1 MIRFVDRLPY
11 ALVVAICAAVA
22 PLLVMLPFATTEVR
36 PLVVVPGMGL
46 VLGFFAAIIILWSKN
61 LRWSATT
68 DEMMSAIRA
77 EGGAE
82 SGAISWSW
90 RESHEVESG
99 GFWTRAVSFSDF
111 YLLNRPQI
119 VRMWIV
125 DGLLGILVWSVAFLL
140 FSGPSFAL
148 TMTLAGLL
156 AGHIARIAWLSRQ
169 RNLMLTLNQSTVT
182 IVVGGVAGA
191 IIVLLAYAISALDL
205 IGSWSVYRSVSL
217 ALALLAFFFVL
228 VDIAIASILRKLQNY
243 GDSALN

>member
-22 PLLVMLPFATTEVR
+22 PLLVMLPFAATEVR

-46 VLGFFAAIIILWSKN
+46 VLGFFAAIIILWSKK

-68 DEMMSAIRA
+68 GEMMSAIRA
-77 EGGAE
+77 EGRAEGAD

-111 YLLNRPQI
+111 YSLNRPQI

-125 DGLLGILVWSVAFLL
+125 DCLIGILGWSVAFLL

-148 TMTLAGLL
+148 TVTLAGLL
-156 AGHIARIAWLSRQ
+156 AVHIARIAWLIRQ
-169 RNLMLTLNQSTVT
+169 HNLMLTLYQSTVT
-182 IVVGGVAGA
+182 IVVGGTAGVT
-191 IIVLLAYAISALDL
+191 IVLLAYVGSTLDL
-205 IGSWSVYRSVSL
+205 IGSWPVYRHVSL
-217 ALALLAFFFVL
+217 ALLLLLVFFVF
-228 VDIAIASILRKLQNY
+228 VDIAIASILRKL
-243 GDSALN
+243 LR

>member
-46 VLGFFAAIIILWSKN
+46 VLGFFAAIIILWSKK

-68 DEMMSAIRA
+68 GEMMSAIRA
-77 EGGAE
+77 EGRAEGAD

-90 RESHEVESG
+90 RENSEVESG
-99 GFWTRAVSFSDF
+99 GSWTRVVSFSDF
-111 YLLNRPQI
+111 YSLNRPQI

-125 DGLLGILVWSVAFLL
+125 DCLIGILGWSVAFLL

-148 TMTLAGLL
+148 TVTLAGLL
-156 AGHIARIAWLSRQ
+156 AVHIARIAWLIRQ
-169 RNLMLTLNQSTVT
+169 HNLMLTLYQSTVT
-182 IVVGGVAGA
+182 IVVGGTAGVT
-191 IIVLLAYAISALDL
+191 IVLLAYVGSTLDL
-205 IGSWSVYRSVSL
+205 IGSWPVYRHVSL
-217 ALALLAFFFVL
+217 ALLLLLVFFVF
-228 VDIAIASILRKLQNY
+228 VDIAIASILRKL
-243 GDSALN
+243 LR